1 MRPVPGQKARKMDQK
16 TKDELGEEQRQALVK
31 WGASIQTMLDE
42 RYGKGSTGHL
52 IVIFPIGRSS
62 KLSWISNATVSSV
75 INVLK
80 FLTNHLEKET
90 ADVQKIAKP
99 QGGLWTLK

>member
-1 MRPVPGQKARKMDQK
+1 MDDK
-16 TKDELGEEQRQALVK
+16 TKNELGEEQRQALAK
-31 WGASIQTMLDE
+31 WGDSIQTMLDQ

-52 IVIFPIGRSS
+52 IIVFPIGRSS
-62 KLSWISNATVSSV
+62 KLSWISNTTVGSV